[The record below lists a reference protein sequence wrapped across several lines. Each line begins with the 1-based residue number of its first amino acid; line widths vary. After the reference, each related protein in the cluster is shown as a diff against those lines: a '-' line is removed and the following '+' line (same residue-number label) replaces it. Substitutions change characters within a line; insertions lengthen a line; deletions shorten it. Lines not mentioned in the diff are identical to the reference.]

1 MERTLSETAERKV
14 VRSYR
19 YLQALSKIFVADNGF
34 EKKFRLLSA
43 SDFKELKVGSS
54 SYKKASLIIYYKK
67 NSFNQS
73 RIGLSVPKK
82 IGKSHDRNRL
92 KRLMRE
98 YFRTSE
104 YKFLGYD
111 ILLVVSWSRNLI
123 PESAEVKEAML
134 LKNLNEYFHYLNEEK
149 NRVSR

>member
-1 MERTLSETAERKV
+1 M
-14 VRSYR
+14 
-19 YLQALSKIFVADNGF
+19 ADCGF

-43 SDFKELKVGSS
+43 RDFEELKVGSS
-54 SYKKASLIIYYKK
+54 SYKKAALIIYYKK

-98 YFRTSE
+98 FYRTSP

-111 ILLVVSWSRNLI
+111 ILLVVSWSRNLL
-123 PESAEVKEAML
+123 PESSDYKEAML
-134 LKNLNEYFHYLNEEK
+134 RKNLNEFFNYLQDEMMRK
-149 NRVSR
+149 S

>member
-1 MERTLSETAERKV
+1 M
-14 VRSYR
+14 
-19 YLQALSKIFVADNGF
+19 ADNGF

-43 SDFKELKVGSS
+43 SDFSELKVGSS

-98 YFRTSE
+98 YFRTSP
-104 YKFLGYD
+104 YKFLGFD

-123 PESAEVKEAML
+123 PETEDVKEAML
-134 LKNLNEYFHYLNEEK
+134 LKNLKEFFHYLEDEK
-149 NRVSR
+149 QRAKQ

>member
-1 MERTLSETAERKV
+1 M
-14 VRSYR
+14 
-19 YLQALSKIFVADNGF
+19 ADFGF

-43 SDFKELKVGSS
+43 RDFEELKVGSS
-54 SYKKASLIIYYKK
+54 SYKKAALIIYYKK

-92 KRLMRE
+92 KRLLRE
-98 YFRTSE
+98 FFRTSP

-123 PESAEVKEAML
+123 PATAAVKEEML
-134 LKNLNEYFHYLNEEK
+134 NKNLHEYFNFLEDEK
-149 NRVSR
+149 LRKEK

>member
-1 MERTLSETAERKV
+1 M
-14 VRSYR
+14 
-19 YLQALSKIFVADNGF
+19 ADCGF

-43 SDFKELKVGSS
+43 RDFEELKVGSS
-54 SYKKASLIIYYKK
+54 SYKKAALIIYYKK

-92 KRLMRE
+92 KRLLRE
-98 YFRTSE
+98 FFRTSP

-111 ILLVVSWSRNLI
+111 ILLVVSWSRNLL
-123 PESAEVKEAML
+123 PEPTEVKETTL
-134 LKNLNEYFHYLNEEK
+134 LKNLNEYFNFLEDLKLRN
-149 NRVSR
+149 SP

>member
-1 MERTLSETAERKV
+1 M
-14 VRSYR
+14 
-19 YLQALSKIFVADNGF
+19 ADCGF

-43 SDFKELKVGSS
+43 RDFEELKVGSS
-54 SYKKASLIIYYKK
+54 SYKKAALIIYYKK

-98 YFRTSE
+98 FYRQSP

-111 ILLVVSWSRNLI
+111 ILLVVSWSRNLL
-123 PESAEVKEAML
+123 PQSAEDKEAML
-134 LKNLNEYFHYLNEEK
+134 KKNLNEFFNFLSSEFERASVGK
-149 NRVSR
+149 V